1 MSEFNSLESA
11 ATALGDGGLGPDLDF
26 DTVKDF
32 VEALIDTGNTDKVF
46 AYHDDHLSLE
56 DSLSKEVLEMT
67 IDDADEMLENADS
80 EQAELEDQLKRIL
93 DEANT
98 IIPLS
103 KRELSEEN
111 LDDIREDLQYR
122 GIDPDD

>member
-1 MSEFNSLESA
+1 MSEFDSLESA

-26 DTVKDF
+26 DTVEEF
-32 VEALIDTGNTDKVF
+32 VETLIDTGNTDKVF
-46 AYHDDHLSLE
+46 AYHDDHLGLK

-67 IDDADEMLENADS
+67 IDDADEILENADP
-80 EQAELEDQLKRIL
+80 EQSELENQLKRVL

-103 KRELSEEN
+103 KRELSE
-111 LDDIREDLQYR
+111 DDLGRVIN
-122 GIDPDD
+122 